1 MDIPP
6 FAKKSGDV
14 QEDPRTGYCWWGT
27 LTHTFNQWVSQILLL
42 QKGHTWH
49 TFNFFFCEILNDLC
63 IAEEI
68 NLYTQA

>member
-1 MDIPP
+1 MKRMDIPP

-49 TFNFFFCEILNDLC
+49 TFNFFFFVRFSMISALLKR
-63 IAEEI
+63 
-68 NLYTQA
+68 